1 MKRIAPAVVTV
12 VAVLITAVP
21 AGGAAGSRKSAPK
34 CPPKH
39 WPVLV
44 ADAQAQLYVH
54 PASIV
59 EPFTPAEVYGCA
71 YATKRSYDLG
81 PAPGECG
88 GGGGGCAGVEHEV
101 LAGPVV
107 AYEEFGA
114 SNEHGTAEWVVV
126 VRNLRTGRVLH
137 REATGMPSAPSSENV
152 GVGATV
158 AIVVKSD
165 GAVAWTNEDESRTS
179 YQVHAVDESGSRL
192 LASGG
197 DIDPHSLALAGS
209 TLYWT
214 QGGQPYS
221 APLN

>member
-1 MKRIAPAVVTV
+1 VV
-12 VAVLITAVP
+12 
-21 AGGAAGSRKSAPK
+21 
-34 CPPKH
+34 
-39 WPVLV
+39 V

-71 YATKRSYDLG
+71 YGTRRSYELG
-81 PAPGECG
+81 KAPGECG
-88 GGGGGCAGVEHEV
+88 GGEGGCAGVEHEV

-107 AYEEFGA
+107 AYERFSDQSGIH
-114 SNEHGTAEWVVV
+114 SSSEWEVL
-126 VRNLRTGRVLH
+126 VRNLRTGAIMY
-137 REATGMPSAPSSENV
+137 REPTGTRSIPSPNDV
-152 GVGATV
+152 GAGATV

-165 GAVAWTNEDESRTS
+165 GAVAWILKTNADEGL
-179 YQVHAVDESGSRL
+179 YQVHAVDASGSRL
-192 LASGG
+192 LASGS

-221 APLN
+221 ARLN